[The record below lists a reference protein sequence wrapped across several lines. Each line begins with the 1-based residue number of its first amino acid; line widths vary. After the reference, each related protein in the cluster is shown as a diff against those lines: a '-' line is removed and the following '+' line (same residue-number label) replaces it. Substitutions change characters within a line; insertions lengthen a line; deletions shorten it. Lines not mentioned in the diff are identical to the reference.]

1 MRTRLR
7 VIPAMLLF
15 TLALAFSPFAAAQ
28 EKPLPPGQQGAEE
41 THEPAIGWNI
51 ANFVILVAILA
62 YLIRK
67 SGAPFFRTRA
77 ENIEKSLTEGDRAR
91 REGEARVAEMEQ
103 RIANLGTEIER
114 LRAHMRQD
122 LAAEGERIRM
132 ETERHL
138 RRIQEQAEQE
148 IDSMHKTARRQLKMY
163 AAELAIRSAEEQLK
177 GRITRDVENSLVT
190 SFIDDLRA
198 SDGGRSSRN

>member
-1 MRTRLR
+1 MKGLR
-7 VIPAMLLF
+7 VVPAFLVFAGMLV
-15 TLALAFSPFAAAQ
+15 FSSYACGQ
-28 EKPLPPGQQGAEE
+28 EKPEPPGQQGAEE

-51 ANFVILVAILA
+51 ANFIILVAILG

-67 SGAPFFRTRA
+67 SGAPFFKARA
-77 ENIEKSLTEGDRAR
+77 ENIEKALSEGDRAK

-114 LRAHMRQD
+114 LRLHMRQD
-122 LAAEGERIRM
+122 LAAEGERIRV
-132 ETERHL
+132 ETERHI

-148 IDSMHKTARRQLKMY
+148 IDNMHKTARRQLKLY

-177 GRITRDVENSLVT
+177 GRVTRDVENNLVS

-198 SDGGRSSRN
+198 SDGRSTRN